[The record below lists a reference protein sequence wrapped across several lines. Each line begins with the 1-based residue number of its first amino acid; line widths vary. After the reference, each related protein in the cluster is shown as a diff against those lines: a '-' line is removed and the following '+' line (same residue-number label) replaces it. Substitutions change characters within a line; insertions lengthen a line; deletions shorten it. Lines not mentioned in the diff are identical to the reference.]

1 MRHTWKRTWSAWSRA
16 TRLTAIG
23 IVFGL
28 FLGSIQL
35 IQITDVSLDWIQQ
48 KIYGPRPLDLPLRQI
63 HAGMMEEL
71 EFNIDCLE
79 SYRVFTVDESSDATC
94 KPRHRYLDTWFSEIA
109 AVSSRDYYSKSENT
123 EQDWKLVKSYYEAIS
138 KIEDTNSFA
147 RFELK
152 SELTLRDALFLTG
165 YIRYFYKN
173 FYEKPLPDRCQV
185 FPKPPPNCKGEFER
199 LFGDLPAWN
208 QEIQR
213 WDDLPAKR
221 IAVFGKPPEDYATWL
236 GYND

>member
-1 MRHTWKRTWSAWSRA
+1 MRNNWRQTWNSWSRVN
-16 TRLTAIG
+16 RLTAIG
-23 IVFGL
+23 VIFGL
-28 FLGSIQL
+28 FLGTIQTVQL
-35 IQITDVSLDWIQQ
+35 ADAGFDWAQE
-48 KIYGPRPLDLPLRQI
+48 KIYGPKPLDLPLRQI
-63 HAGMMEEL
+63 HVGMMEEL

-79 SYRVFTVDESSDATC
+79 SYQVFNVDDSSSATC

-109 AVSSRDYYSKSENT
+109 AISSRDYYSKSQNT
-123 EQDWKLVKSYYEAIS
+123 EMDWKSLRHYYDDIS
-138 KIEDTNSFA
+138 KIKDKYSFD
-147 RFELK
+147 RLDSK

-173 FYEKPLPDRCQV
+173 FYEKPLPDRCQA
-185 FPKPPPNCKGEFER
+185 FPKLPPNCKAEFER

-213 WDDLPAKR
+213 WNDLPAKR